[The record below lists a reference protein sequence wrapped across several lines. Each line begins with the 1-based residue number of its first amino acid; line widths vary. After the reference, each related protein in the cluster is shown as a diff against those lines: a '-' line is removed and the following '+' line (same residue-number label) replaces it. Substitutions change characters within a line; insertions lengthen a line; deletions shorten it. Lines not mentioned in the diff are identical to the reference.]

1 MDTVNIMQEQW
12 DYLIVLDAC
21 RYDYFE
27 RLWRQHLQGN
37 LEKRISIGS
46 STTEWRNKAFTEYYG
61 DVIYISANP
70 FVNSLATVKGFSASE
85 HFCKVFDLWLSAW
98 DREKGTVL
106 PETMTKRAA
115 EIIASHRDKR
125 AIIHY
130 IQPHEPYLGSTVTG
144 PGYEQPVA
152 GRYLQ
157 AIQGESRTVRKIMN
171 LVGAAFYW
179 LGLRGYFLIWN
190 LRQLFGMSPASPM
203 DAVRRKYGNELLRKA
218 YKENLEIVLCYVA
231 ELVDALTGRIV
242 VTSDHG
248 EMLGENNCYCHWSR
262 SNNKL
267 LREIP
272 WLVIDKGEKSPGPGA
287 KTASEERKPSEPAAP
302 RDEDAKQKV
311 QEKLRALGYFD

>member
-1 MDTVNIMQEQW
+1 MDRVNIMQERW

-27 RLWRQHLQGN
+27 RLWLQYLQGN

-46 STTEWRNKAFTEYYG
+46 STTEWRNKSFVGRYD
-61 DVIYISANP
+61 DVVYVSANP
-70 FVNSLATVKGFSASE
+70 FINSLAAVKGFSAKE
-85 HFCKVFDLWLSAW
+85 HFVKVFDLWLSDW
-98 DREKGTVL
+98 DKERGTVL
-106 PETMTKRAA
+106 PETVTKRAA
-115 EIIASHRDKR
+115 EITTSHMDKR

-144 PGYEQPVA
+144 PGYKQPVA

-157 AIQGESRTVRKIMN
+157 AIQGESRVVRKIMN
-171 LVGAAFYW
+171 LIGAGFYW

-190 LRQLFGMSPASPM
+190 LRQLVGMSPASPM
-203 DAVRRKYGNELLRKA
+203 DAVRRKYGNEPLRKA
-218 YKENLEIVLCYVA
+218 YKENLEIVLKHVA
-231 ELVDALTGRIV
+231 DLVEGLSGRIV
-242 VTSDHG
+242 ITADHG

-272 WLVIDKGEKSPGPGA
+272 WLVIDKGEKGVGPA
-287 KTASEERKPSEPAAP
+287 PEAASEGQKASEPAAP
-302 RDEDAKQKV
+302 ADEEAKKKV